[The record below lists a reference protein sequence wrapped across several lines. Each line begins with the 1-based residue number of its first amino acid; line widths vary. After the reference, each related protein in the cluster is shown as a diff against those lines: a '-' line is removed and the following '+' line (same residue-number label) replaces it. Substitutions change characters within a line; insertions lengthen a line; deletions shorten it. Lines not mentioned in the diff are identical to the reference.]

1 MNFDEISKILEE
13 MGNVTEAEKNSFEYT
28 LTAAAELG
36 EKYEKTAYTIPY
48 AFINLNLIASQ
59 FRREEHK
66 AFAEKRT
73 EKFKEEDFPELM
85 YGDAEDQPTFAQ
97 AFADFMNTNYASVLH
112 QFIEEMQQEEI
123 VELTFDGNRFVYTL
137 DESVKDDEAYK
148 LVAEYASIFL

>member
-1 MNFDEISKILEE
+1 MNFDEISKILED
-13 MGNVTEAEKNSFEYT
+13 MDNVTEAEKNSFEYT

-36 EKYEKTAYTIPY
+36 EKYEKTAYAVPF

-59 FRREEHK
+59 FRREGHE

-73 EKFKEEDFPELM
+73 DKFKEEDFPELM

-97 AFADFMNTNYASVLH
+97 VFADFMNTNYASVLH

-123 VELTFDGNRFVYTL
+123 IELTFDGNRFVYTL